1 MDITQISWL
10 SSSLSLRKCL
20 IRIAMLWY
28 LVWIRPIPP
37 RFFGRKSVALAMGS
51 FLENCHTCLNMCVSS
66 CCCIGLGIG
75 NTLLRKVTLERISVF
90 KSIAFLLKNMCL
102 REICCICFSI
112 FCTQLLQLIVFV
124 VFRLSVKNKPSIL
137 IVFFYLH
144 NFNFLI

>member
-37 RFFGRKSVALAMGS
+37 WFFRRKSVALAMGS
-51 FLENCHTCLNMCVSS
+51 FLENCHKCLNIRVSS
-66 CCCIGLGIG
+66 FCCIEVGIG
-75 NTLLRKVTLERISVF
+75 NTLLRKVTLEKISVF
-90 KSIAFLLKNMCL
+90 KSIAFPLKDRCL

-112 FCTQLLQLIVFV
+112 FCKQLLRSIVLV
-124 VFRLSVKNKPSIL
+124 VF
-137 IVFFYLH
+137 
-144 NFNFLI
+144 